1 MSRGATVRTSVSL
14 TSLGWLYLVQGIPY
28 GLQDK
33 FIPIQLR
40 SRGLQYSSVSLLKA
54 LLFPWVAKGLWAPL
68 VEIFGGK
75 HCWLLVSLVALSASA
90 YGGSLVIPEDVFEIG
105 CVLLSLNVFS
115 AIQDIAVDGLALE
128 VLRDEHLG
136 LGNTIQVVLYK
147 VGCLLGGAGLT
158 FLLDL
163 TNWKITFNFLAFLY
177 LFTAAWSIH
186 LPTSS
191 NMFVKYSVVDKENK
205 RKSSFKAG
213 NDSQVNLD
221 SAQDMSQCKDKA
233 ESQIKKVF
241 GIIRE
246 VVTTPGTG
254 WLSLYVLLYKMGE
267 RGAINNMPLFLLDK
281 GMSKHLLA
289 FWNGSVCQGLS
300 ILGSFYGGIT
310 LANKDADIKNVLLL
324 HSVYRV
330 FAVLVMLVLIT
341 LWNEH
346 YISIYFSSGIVSM
359 CSLSFTSGVI
369 STASFTLMMKVSR
382 ACKGETQASHYSALA
397 SIEIAGKLVF
407 ATLAGFVIES
417 VGMASAFLTFTVL
430 CTLPC
435 MVLLIIPSH
444 LCHLKN
450 E

>member
-1 MSRGATVRTSVSL
+1 M
-14 TSLGWLYLVQGIPY
+14 
-28 GLQDK
+28 
-33 FIPIQLR
+33 
-40 SRGLQYSSVSLLKA
+40 
-54 LLFPWVAKGLWAPL
+54 
-68 VEIFGGK
+68 
-75 HCWLLVSLVALSASA
+75 
-90 YGGSLVIPEDVFEIG
+90 
-105 CVLLSLNVFS
+105 
-115 AIQDIAVDGLALE
+115 
-128 VLRDEHLG
+128 
-136 LGNTIQVVLYK
+136 VLYK

-158 FLLDL
+158 LLLDL

-191 NMFVKYSVVDKENK
+191 NMLVKYSVVDEENK
-205 RKSSFKAG
+205 QKSTSEAEK
-213 NDSQVNLD
+213 DSQVNLD
-221 SAQDMSQCKDKA
+221 GARDRSQCKAKS
-233 ESQIKKVF
+233 ESQIKRVF
-241 GIIRE
+241 SIIKE

-300 ILGSFYGGIT
+300 ILGSFYGGIA
-310 LANKDADIKNVLLL
+310 LANKDADIKHVLLL

-382 ACKGETQASHYSALA
+382 VCKGETQASHYSALA

-407 ATLAGFVIES
+407 ATLAGFIIES
-417 VGMASAFLTFTVL
+417 LGMASAFLTFTVL

-435 MVLLIIPSH
+435 MVLMIIPSH

-450 E
+450 D